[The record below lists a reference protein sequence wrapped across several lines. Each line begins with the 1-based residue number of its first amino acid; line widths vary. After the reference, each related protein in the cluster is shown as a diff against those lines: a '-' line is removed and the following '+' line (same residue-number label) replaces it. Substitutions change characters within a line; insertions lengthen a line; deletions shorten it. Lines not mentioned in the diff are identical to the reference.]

1 MEGAEEHEFIFFA
14 GGGYTL
20 KSILNNLHFV
30 HYTNERMY

>member
-14 GGGYTL
+14 GGYTL